1 MPNDHYEKP
10 RRRFLHE
17 LALAAV
23 LVLLLVISSI

>member
-1 MPNDHYEKP
+1 MSNDHYEKP

-23 LVLLLVISSI
+23 LVILLVVSTI